1 MNRARTRV
9 TLGVVAAAFLAFS
22 GVAQAATISFAE
34 AMGVMAR
41 DCGKDVQAHCK
52 GVPLAN
58 NGVGACLIK
67 NQAKVSPT
75 CIATLAVVTASLQ
88 ERLAAQQATLKVCRG
103 DASRR
108 CQGVVQTDG
117 HILECLLKAASHVT
131 KKCNA
136 AITDAGWR

>member
-1 MNRARTRV
+1 MKRALSKL
-9 TLGVVAAAFLAFS
+9 TLGAAAAVVLALS
-22 GVAQAATISFAE
+22 GTAQAATISFAD
-34 AMGVMAR
+34 AMSVMAR

-58 NGVGACLIK
+58 NAVGACLIQ

-88 ERLAAQQATLKVCRG
+88 ERLAAQKTVLKVCQG
-103 DASRR
+103 DAARR
-108 CQGVVQTDG
+108 CQGVVQSDG
-117 HILECLLKAASHVT
+117 HILDCLLKAANHVS